1 MTAIVTRQATIAGLV
16 QGIGFRPYVAR
27 LAEQEGL
34 TGFVRNDGGTVFLT
48 VTGKEAS
55 R

>member
-48 VTGKEAS
+48 VTG
-55 R
+55 